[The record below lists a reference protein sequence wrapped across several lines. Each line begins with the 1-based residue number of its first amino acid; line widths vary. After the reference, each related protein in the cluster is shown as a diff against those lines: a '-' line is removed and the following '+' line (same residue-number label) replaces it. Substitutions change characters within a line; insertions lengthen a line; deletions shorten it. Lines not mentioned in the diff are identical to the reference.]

1 MRLKLLAKKANN
13 SDGIDD
19 ASSWFFEGGKFGVY
33 LSRAGVRPVIPRG
46 LCKGVMSGLSNNWAI
61 KIFNCFNMKILWR
74 CYRLIDLLFWLY
86 IYAVSLVHICM
97 VGTSL
102 SIIHPLVPGTVRE
115 VVVA

>member
-1 MRLKLLAKKANN
+1 
-13 SDGIDD
+13 
-19 ASSWFFEGGKFGVY
+19 
-33 LSRAGVRPVIPRG
+33 
-46 LCKGVMSGLSNNWAI
+46 MSGLSNNWAI

-74 CYRLIDLLFWLY
+74 WYRLIDLLFWLY